1 MARALWLIDETK
13 GPIDSDNH
21 VVSLLS
27 SSRWVSRAR
36 CQTVACCFCLFAFLC
51 CVVSDTMADGCEPD
65 VCVQMQKVCSDCF
78 WHAYVRR
85 CLRSFVSFFR
95 HSAIRLRQTLVADGC
110 ESDVCVQMQKVCS
123 NYFWHAYVRRCLRS
137 FVSFPRHSAI
147 RLDLLMCFTAAALAL
162 T

>member
-95 HSAIRLRQTLVADGC
+95 HSAIRLRQTLLSPIRWLTAVNQMSVCRCKRFVPIVFGTPTCVAA
-110 ESDVCVQMQKVCS
+110 CVRSYPFPCT
-123 NYFWHAYVRRCLRS
+123 VR
-137 FVSFPRHSAI
+137 FA
-147 RLDLLMCFTAAALAL
+147 
-162 T
+162 